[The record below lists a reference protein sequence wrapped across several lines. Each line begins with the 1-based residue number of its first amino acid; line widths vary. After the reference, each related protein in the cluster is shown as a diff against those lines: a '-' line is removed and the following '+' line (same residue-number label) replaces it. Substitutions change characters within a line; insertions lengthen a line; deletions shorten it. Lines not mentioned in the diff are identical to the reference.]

1 MSMTL
6 QRCPGLYCGRQRLEN
21 NTWSECGAC
30 PRGFRVIESYE
41 CTRCKDDLDAYS
53 WFYLGFMAMLPLMMH
68 CFFIDLD
75 AKDRKFS
82 RKQLILT
89 SCALAETII
98 AALLSILLM
107 EPIGQFR
114 LYACPV
120 NKFSD
125 WYTLFYNPTPNYE
138 KLLHCTQEAVYP
150 LQTIVLVFY
159 FLCLVNMCL
168 IRPLIST
175 ACILRG
181 KDPIYAAL
189 YFLPL
194 LTFLH
199 ALACGLIFYAFPYL
213 SIAISMISNAI
224 HYSMKLDQSFK
235 ALVRSSLMEIKNF
248 VIILVQWL
256 LLAYGIVSLGHHYA
270 LLSLVP
276 FPSIFYI
283 LTVRFTD
290 PAEFRDTEARSS

>member
-1 MSMTL
+1 MSATL

-98 AALLSILLM
+98 AALFSILLM
-107 EPIGQFR
+107 EPMGQFR

-159 FLCLVNMCL
+159 FLCLINMCV
-168 IRPLIST
+168 IRPLVST
-175 ACILRG
+175 ACKIRG
-181 KDPIYAAL
+181 KAPIYAAL

-199 ALACGLIFYAFPYL
+199 ALACGLIFYSFPYL
-213 SIAISMISNAI
+213 SIAMSMISNAI

-248 VIILVQWL
+248 VIIYAVL
-256 LLAYGIVSLGHHYA
+256 L
-270 LLSLVP
+270 
-276 FPSIFYI
+276 
-283 LTVRFTD
+283 
-290 PAEFRDTEARSS
+290 RSSKNFKRLLRNSFMCSAVPLSAVVPDDNADDADVPA

>member
-1 MSMTL
+1 MSATL

-98 AALLSILLM
+98 AALFSILLM
-107 EPIGQFR
+107 EPMGQFR

-159 FLCLVNMCL
+159 FLCLINMCV
-168 IRPLIST
+168 IRPLVST
-175 ACILRG
+175 ACKIRG
-181 KDPIYAAL
+181 KAPIYAAL
-189 YFLPL
+189 HFLPL

-199 ALACGLIFYAFPYL
+199 ALACGLIFYSFPYL
-213 SIAISMISNAI
+213 SIAMSMISNAI

-235 ALVRSSLMEIKNF
+235 ALVL
-248 VIILVQWL
+248 
-256 LLAYGIVSLGHHYA
+256 
-270 LLSLVP
+270 P

-290 PAEFRDTEARSS
+290 PAEFRDAEARSN